1 MRNVLGEGEVFEGS
15 VAYGIVQNFAHFIH
29 VDYQSYNRFKIAYL
43 DVNVKQLHA
52 NANYSKKINEIIS
65 LNANADYFS
74 WDVDVYYKPNLTAN
88 LSARI
93 NLRDKIKAAP
103 SISYIGERSVMDD
116 SISGLPSKI
125 HANLGLYYSY
135 SKQLSAYLQL
145 NNLTNSKQ
153 DLWLGYREVGFNGV
167 FGVNFS
173 F

>member
-1 MRNVLGEGEVFEGS
+1 LS
-15 VAYGIVQNFAHFIH
+15 AP
-29 VDYQSYNRFKIAYL
+29 
-43 DVNVKQLHA
+43 
-52 NANYSKKINEIIS
+52 IS
-65 LNANADYFS
+65 LRN
-74 WDVDVYYKPNLTAN
+74 
-88 LSARI
+88 
-93 NLRDKIKAAP
+93 KIKAAP
-103 SISYIGERSVMDD
+103 SISYIGERRVMYD
-116 SISGLPSKI
+116 SISELPAQI